1 MRLLH
6 TGDWHVG
13 KTLRGRSRA
22 DEHRAVLAEIADIA
36 DDRKVDAV
44 LVAGD
49 LFDTAAPGP
58 ESEEIVYETLLR
70 LSRER
75 PVVAIA
81 GNHDNP
87 NRFHAVKPLLE
98 LGNVI
103 ALPRVARPDEGGV
116 VELDTAG
123 GERARIVLLPF
134 VSQRGIVKAE
144 ALMSQ
149 DADEHA
155 GEYAERL
162 SQVLQRLCQVGDG
175 LVPSRASAAD
185 PAAVNLVLAHAMVHG
200 GTMGGGERSA
210 HTVFQY
216 SIPTSA
222 FPVDYHYVA
231 LGHLHRAQKLEG
243 ACPIHYS
250 GSPLQLD
257 FGETEDDKCVN
268 LVEAVPGQPARVEPV
283 ELSEGRRLRKVS
295 GTLATLHELAKTV
308 GDEFLLVV
316 VDETP
321 TADWPTRCGRCCR
334 MPSRCGFDDRRP
346 AQPERHRSSRPAA
359 EAVPQVLGAHRRI
372 RGSGRR
378 LFDELLEAVADAP

>member
-1 MRLLH
+1 MRFLH

-70 LSRER
+70 LARES
-75 PVVAIA
+75 PVVVIA

-87 NRFHAVKPLLE
+87 NRFSAVKPLLE

-103 ALPRVARPDEGGV
+103 ALSRIAKPEEGGV
-116 VELDTAG
+116 VDLEIGA
-123 GERARIVLLPF
+123 GERAHIVLLPF
-134 VSQRGIVKAE
+134 VSQRGIVRAE
-144 ALMSQ
+144 ELMGQDPDQHSQ
-149 DADEHA
+149 
-155 GEYAERL
+155 EYADRL
-162 SQVLQRLCQVGDG
+162 AKILGSLCGE
-175 LVPSRASAAD
+175 AD
-185 PAAVNLVLAHAMVHG
+185 DNAVNLVLAHAMVHG

-222 FPVDYHYVA
+222 FPADYHYVA
-231 LGHLHRAQKLEG
+231 LGHLHRAQELPG
-243 ACPIHYS
+243 GCPIHYS

-257 FGETEDDKCVN
+257 FGETEDAKSVN
-268 LVEAVPGQPARVEPV
+268 IVEAIPGRPASVEQV
-283 ELSEGRRLRKVS
+283 TLSAGRRLRRVGGS
-295 GTLATLHELAKTV
+295 LATLAELADTV
-308 GDEFLLVV
+308 GGDFLLVEV
-316 VDETP
+316 QESP
-321 TADWPTRCGRCCR
+321 RPGLADDVRELLANAVEVRVPL
-334 MPSRCGFDDRRP
+334 
-346 AQPERHRSSRPAA
+346 AERQSGKRGTKRGHPPQELFHDYLEDVGASNEQV
-359 EAVPQVLGAHRRI
+359 EA
-372 RGSGRR
+372 
-378 LFDELLEAVADAP
+378 LFDELLEDADAA

>member
-1 MRLLH
+1 MRFLH

-22 DEHRAVLAEIADIA
+22 GEHRAVLAEIADIA

-87 NRFHAVKPLLE
+87 NRFNAVKPLLE

-103 ALPRVARPDEGGV
+103 ALPRVAKPDEGGV
-116 VELDTAG
+116 VDLEIGA
-123 GERARIVLLPF
+123 GERAHIVLLPF
-134 VSQRGIVKAE
+134 VSQRGIVMAE

-162 SQVLQRLCQVGDG
+162 SQVLERLCN
-175 LVPSRASAAD
+175 AAN
-185 PAAVNLVLAHAMVHG
+185 PVAVNLVLAHAMVHG

-222 FPVDYHYVA
+222 FPADYHYVA
-231 LGHLHRAQKLEG
+231 LGHLHRAQQLAG
-243 ACPIHYS
+243 GCPIHYS
-250 GSPLQLD
+250 GSPLQMD
-257 FGETEDDKCVN
+257 FGETDDAKSVN
-268 LVEAVPGQPARVEPV
+268 IVEATPGQPASVEQV
-283 ELSEGRRLRKVS
+283 TLSAGRRLRRVGGS
-295 GTLATLHELAKTV
+295 LATLAELAHTV
-308 GDEFLLVV
+308 GDDFLLVEV
-316 VDETP
+316 QESPRPGLADEVRELLANAVEVRVP
-321 TADWPTRCGRCCR
+321 LAERKSGNGRTKR
-334 MPSRCGFDDRRP
+334 GRPPQELFHDYLDDVG
-346 AQPERHRSSRPAA
+346 ASNEQV
-359 EAVPQVLGAHRRI
+359 EA
-372 RGSGRR
+372 
-378 LFDELLEAVADAP
+378 LFDELLEDADAA

>member
-1 MRLLH
+1 MRFLH

-36 DDRKVDAV
+36 DDREVDAV

-49 LFDTAAPGP
+49 LFETAAPGP

-75 PVVAIA
+75 VVVVIA

-87 NRFHAVKPLLE
+87 NRFNAVKPLLE

-103 ALPRVARPDEGGV
+103 ALPRVAKPEDDGV
-116 VELDTAG
+116 VELENEA
-123 GERARIVLLPF
+123 GERARVVLLPF
-134 VSQRGIVKAE
+134 VSQRGIVRAKE
-144 ALMSQ
+144 LMSQ

-155 GEYAERL
+155 GKYAERL
-162 SQVLQRLCQVGDG
+162 GEVLRNLCGE
-175 LVPSRASAAD
+175 AD
-185 PAAVNLVLAHAMVHG
+185 PSAVNLVLAHAMVHG

-231 LGHLHRAQKLEG
+231 LGHLHRAQELAG
-243 ACPIHYS
+243 GCPIHYS

-257 FGETEDDKCVN
+257 FGETEDAKSVN
-268 LVEAVPGQPARVEPV
+268 IVEATLGQPASVEQV
-283 ELSEGRRLRKVS
+283 SLSAGRRLRRVS
-295 GTLATLHELAKTV
+295 GSLATLEELADTV
-308 GDEFLLVV
+308 GEDFLLVEV
-316 VDETP
+316 KESP
-321 TADWPTRCGRCCR
+321 RPGLADDVRELLANAVEVRVPLAESGSEPPTRRGRA
-334 MPSRCGFDDRRP
+334 PQELFHDYLEDVG
-346 AQPERHRSSRPAA
+346 SSNEQV
-359 EAVPQVLGAHRRI
+359 EA
-372 RGSGRR
+372 
-378 LFDELLEAVADAP
+378 LFDELLEDADAA

>member
-1 MRLLH
+1 MRFLH

-36 DDRKVDAV
+36 DDRRVDAV

-70 LSRER
+70 LAGER
-75 PVVAIA
+75 PVVVIA

-87 NRFHAVKPLLE
+87 NRFNAVKPLLE
-98 LGNVI
+98 LGNVM
-103 ALPRVARPDEGGV
+103 ALARVAKPEEGGV
-116 VELDTAG
+116 VELEVGA
-123 GERARIVLLPF
+123 GERAHIVLLPF

-162 SQVLQRLCQVGDG
+162 SQVLERLC
-175 LVPSRASAAD
+175 AETN

-222 FPVDYHYVA
+222 FPADYHYVA
-231 LGHLHRAQKLEG
+231 LGHLHRAQELPG
-243 ACPIHYS
+243 GCPIHYS

-257 FGETEDDKCVN
+257 FGETEDAKSVN
-268 LVEAVPGQPARVEPV
+268 IVEATPGRPASVEQV
-283 ELSEGRRLRKVS
+283 SLSAGRRLRRVGGS
-295 GTLATLHELAKTV
+295 LATLAELADTV
-308 GDEFLLVV
+308 GEDFLLVEV
-316 VDETP
+316 QESP
-321 TADWPTRCGRCCR
+321 RPGLADTVRELLPNAVEVRVPRT
-334 MPSRCGFDDRRP
+334 DRP
-346 AQPERHRSSRPAA
+346 PNGDGHNGHP
-359 EAVPQVLGAHRRI
+359 PQELFRRYLTHI
-372 RGSGRR
+372 GESNKQVED
-378 LFDELLEAVADAP
+378 LFDELLEDADAA

>member
-1 MRLLH
+1 MRFLH

-58 ESEEIVYETLLR
+58 ESEEIVYEVLLR
-70 LSRER
+70 LAQDRT
-75 PVVAIA
+75 VVVIA

-87 NRFHAVKPLLE
+87 NRFNAVKPLLG

-103 ALPRVARPDEGGV
+103 ALPRVARPDDGGV
-116 VELDTAG
+116 VDFSTPS

-155 GEYAERL
+155 GVYAERL
-162 SQVLQRLCQVGDG
+162 AKVLAELC
-175 LVPSRASAAD
+175 ATAD
-185 PAAVNLVLAHAMVHG
+185 PDVVNLVLAHAMVHG
-200 GTMGGGERSA
+200 GTMGGGERFA

-216 SIPTSA
+216 SIPTAA
-222 FPVDYHYVA
+222 FPGDYHYVA
-231 LGHLHRAQKLEG
+231 LGHLHRAQQLG
-243 ACPIHYS
+243 DQPPICYS

-257 FGETEDDKCVN
+257 FGETEDAKSVN
-268 LVEAVPGQPARVEPV
+268 VVEANPGQPAKVEQVP
-283 ELSEGRRLRKVS
+283 LSSGRRLRRVS
-295 GTLATLHELAKTV
+295 GSMVALAELADTA
-308 GDEFLLVV
+308 GHDFLLVEV
-316 VDETP
+316 QELP
-321 TADWPTRCGRCCR
+321 RSGLADDVRALLPNAVEVRVR
-334 MPSRCGFDDRRP
+334 
-346 AQPERHRSSRPAA
+346 AA
-359 EAVPQVLGAHRRI
+359 EGGSEEPRSRSGRAPQELFHDYLADLGASNE
-372 RGSGRR
+372 GVEA
-378 LFDELLEAVADAP
+378 LFNVLLEDADAA

>member
-1 MRLLH
+1 MRFLH

-58 ESEEIVYETLLR
+58 ESEEIVYEVLLR
-70 LSRER
+70 LARDR
-75 PVVAIA
+75 TVVVIA

-87 NRFHAVKPLLE
+87 NRFHAVKPLLG

-103 ALPRVARPDEGGV
+103 ALPRVARPDDGGV
-116 VELDTAG
+116 VEVSTKS
-123 GERARIVLLPF
+123 GEHARIVLLPF

-155 GEYAERL
+155 GVYAERL
-162 SQVLQRLCQVGDG
+162 ANVLAELCTT
-175 LVPSRASAAD
+175 AD
-185 PAAVNLVLAHAMVHG
+185 PDVVNMVLAHAMVHG

-216 SIPTSA
+216 SIPTAA
-222 FPVDYHYVA
+222 FPGDYHYVA
-231 LGHLHRAQKLEG
+231 LGHLHRAQQLG
-243 ACPIHYS
+243 DQPPLCYS

-257 FGETEDDKCVN
+257 FGETEDAKSVN
-268 LVEAVPGQPARVEPV
+268 VVEANPGQPAKVEQVP
-283 ELSEGRRLRKVS
+283 LSSGRRLRRVS
-295 GTLATLHELAKTV
+295 GSIVALAELADAA
-308 GDEFLLVV
+308 GDDFLLVEV
-316 VDETP
+316 QELPRSGLADDVRERLPNAVEVRVRKPEGGADEP
-321 TADWPTRCGRCCR
+321 RSHGGRAPQELFHDYLAD
-334 MPSRCGFDDRRP
+334 
-346 AQPERHRSSRPAA
+346 
-359 EAVPQVLGAHRRI
+359 LGA
-372 RGSGRR
+372 SSESVEA
-378 LFDELLEAVADAP
+378 LFDELLEDADAA

>member
-1 MRLLH
+1 MRFLH

-22 DEHRAVLAEIADIA
+22 GEHREVLAEIADIA
-36 DDRKVDAV
+36 DDRKADAV

-70 LSRER
+70 LSRKR
-75 PVVAIA
+75 PVVVIA

-87 NRFHAVKPLLE
+87 NRINAVKPLLR

-103 ALPRVARPDEGGV
+103 ALPRVARPEYGGV
-116 VELDTAG
+116 WDLTSES
-123 GERARIVLLPF
+123 GEKAHIVMLPF
-134 VSQRGIVKAE
+134 VSQRGIVKAQT
-144 ALMSQ
+144 LMSK

-162 SQVLQRLCQVGDG
+162 ATVLKNLC
-175 LVPSRASAAD
+175 AEAD
-185 PAAVNLVLAHAMVHG
+185 PGVVNLVLAHAMVHG
-200 GTMGGGERSA
+200 GAMGGGERSA

-222 FPVDYHYVA
+222 FPADYHYVA
-231 LGHLHRAQKLEG
+231 LGHLHRAQQLAG

-257 FGETEDDKCVN
+257 FGETEDTKSVN
-268 LVEAVPGQPARVEPV
+268 IVEAAPGHPANVEQV
-283 ELSEGRRLRKVS
+283 SLSAGRNLRRVS
-295 GTLATLHELAKTV
+295 GSLATLGEMADTV
-308 GDEFLLVV
+308 GDDFLLVEV
-316 VDETP
+316 QESP
-321 TADWPTRCGRCCR
+321 RPGLADDVRELLPNAVEVRVPVAASKSEERRRCRGGA
-334 MPSRCGFDDRRP
+334 PQELFHDYLEDVG
-346 AQPERHRSSRPAA
+346 AGNERL
-359 EAVPQVLGAHRRI
+359 EA
-372 RGSGRR
+372 
-378 LFDELLEAVADAP
+378 LFDELLEDADAA

>member
-1 MRLLH
+1 MRFLH

-22 DEHRAVLAEIADIA
+22 GEHRAVLAEIADIA

-70 LSRER
+70 LAGER
-75 PVVAIA
+75 HVVAIA

-87 NRFHAVKPLLE
+87 NRFNAVKPLLE

-103 ALPRVARPDEGGV
+103 ALPRVTKPEEGGV
-116 VELDTAG
+116 VDLEIGAG
-123 GERARIVLLPF
+123 DRAHIVLLPF

-144 ALMSQ
+144 ALMSR

-162 SQVLQRLCQVGDG
+162 GQVLASLCTE
-175 LVPSRASAAD
+175 AD

-222 FPVDYHYVA
+222 FPADYHYVA
-231 LGHLHRAQKLEG
+231 LGHLHRAQELAG
-243 ACPIHYS
+243 GCPIHYS

-257 FGETEDDKCVN
+257 FGETEDAKSVN
-268 LVEAVPGQPARVEPV
+268 IVEATPGQPASVEQ
-283 ELSEGRRLRKVS
+283 LSLSAGRRLRRVS
-295 GTLATLHELAKTV
+295 GSLATLAELADSV
-308 GDEFLLVV
+308 GEDFLLVEV
-316 VDETP
+316 QESP
-321 TADWPTRCGRCCR
+321 RPGLADAVRELLPNAVEVRVPATEPPPNGDGRDGQ
-334 MPSRCGFDDRRP
+334 PPQELFRRY
-346 AQPERHRSSRPAA
+346 
-359 EAVPQVLGAHRRI
+359 LTYIGA
-372 RGSGRR
+372 SNELVEE
-378 LFDELLEAVADAP
+378 LFDELLEDADAP

>member
-1 MRLLH
+1 MRFLH

-58 ESEEIVYETLLR
+58 ESEEIVYDVLLR
-70 LSRER
+70 LARDR
-75 PVVAIA
+75 TVVVIA

-87 NRFHAVKPLLE
+87 NRFHAVKPLLG
-98 LGNVI
+98 LGNVV
-103 ALPRVARPDEGGV
+103 ALPRVARPDDGGV
-116 VELDTAG
+116 VDISTPS

-155 GEYAERL
+155 GAYAERL
-162 SQVLQRLCQVGDG
+162 AKVLAELC
-175 LVPSRASAAD
+175 ATAD
-185 PAAVNLVLAHAMVHG
+185 PGAVNLVLAHATVHG

-222 FPVDYHYVA
+222 FPRDYHYVA
-231 LGHLHRAQKLEG
+231 LGHLHRAQQLG
-243 ACPIHYS
+243 DQPPLCYS

-257 FGETEDDKCVN
+257 FGESEDAKSVN
-268 LVEAVPGQPARVEPV
+268 VVEANPGQPAKIEQVP
-283 ELSEGRRLRKVS
+283 LSSGRRLRRVS
-295 GTLATLHELAKTV
+295 GSMVALAELADAA
-308 GDEFLLVV
+308 GDDFLLVEV
-316 VDETP
+316 QELPQSGLADDVRELLPNAVEVRVRTPEGGADEP
-321 TADWPTRCGRCCR
+321 RSHGGRAPQELFHDYLAD
-334 MPSRCGFDDRRP
+334 
-346 AQPERHRSSRPAA
+346 
-359 EAVPQVLGAHRRI
+359 LGA
-372 RGSGRR
+372 SSESVEA
-378 LFDELLEAVADAP
+378 LFDELVEDADAA

>member
-1 MRLLH
+1 MRFLH

-36 DDRKVDAV
+36 DDRNVDAV

-70 LSRER
+70 LSKKR

-87 NRFHAVKPLLE
+87 NRLNAVKPLLG

-103 ALPRVARPDEGGV
+103 ALPRVTRPEDGGV
-116 VELDTAG
+116 VEVSTQSG
-123 GERARIVLLPF
+123 QRARIVLLPF
-134 VSQRGIVKAE
+134 VSQRSIVKAE
-144 ALMSQ
+144 ALMTQ
-149 DADEHA
+149 DAYEHA
-155 GEYAERL
+155 GAYAERL
-162 SQVLQRLCQVGDG
+162 TKVLSQLCGK
-175 LVPSRASAAD
+175 AD
-185 PAAVNLVLAHAMVHG
+185 PDAINLVLAHAMVER

-222 FPVDYHYVA
+222 FPADYHYVA
-231 LGHLHRAQKLEG
+231 LGHLHRAQTLAG
-243 ACPIHYS
+243 PCPIRYS

-257 FGETEDDKCVN
+257 FGETEDAKSVN
-268 LVEAVPGQPARVEPV
+268 FIELELGQPARDDPV
-283 ELSEGRRLRKVS
+283 PLTAGRRLRRVS
-295 GTLATLHELAKTV
+295 GSLAELTTLAGTA
-308 GDEFLLVV
+308 GDDFLLVEV
-316 VDETP
+316 QESP
-321 TADWPTRCGRCCR
+321 QPGLADRVRALLPNAVEVRV
-334 MPSRCGFDDRRP
+334 PL
-346 AQPERHRSSRPAA
+346 ERNGDPPPNR
-359 EAVPQVLGAHRRI
+359 
-372 RGSGRR
+372 SGRSR
-378 LFDELLEAVADAP
+378 QELFHDYLKHIGAANDQVEALFSEFLEDTDAA